1 MTGMNKRQEVRIAM
15 LRAETARKRILIPR
29 WGEMG
34 LIAGQPR
41 VLNQLAARDR
51 VTQKELAD
59 ACMIEPATLSRALDK
74 LEAMG
79 YVERGENPECRR
91 SFLIA
96 LTEDGRKKAEEVGA
110 AFGEIED
117 QMMKGFSEEELDWMK
132 ALLDRVYENLK

>member
-1 MTGMNKRQEVRIAM
+1 
-15 LRAETARKRILIPR
+15 
-29 WGEMG
+29 MG

-41 VLNQLAARDR
+41 VLNQLAARDQ

-79 YVERGENPECRR
+79 YVERRENPECRR

-96 LTEDGRKKAEEVGA
+96 LTEDGREKAEEVGA
-110 AFGEIED
+110 VFHEIED

-132 ALLDRVYENLK
+132 AMLDRISENLK